1 MVREGSGFLLTRDN
15 LPTTFKKQ
23 KEGNMM
29 SQAPQNFKEESLS
42 LLKDISK
49 EIINGQVD
57 DLIVIY
63 GQSEITETKA
73 SFLTSDHLAALLK
86 LLTASESVS
95 GLLPLI
101 IKDDEFDTYKEV
113 INQKLESIS
122 HFINNERGKDKK

>member
-1 MVREGSGFLLTRDN
+1 M
-15 LPTTFKKQ
+15 
-23 KEGNMM
+23 
-29 SQAPQNFKEESLS
+29 
-42 LLKDISK
+42 
-49 EIINGQVD
+49 
-57 DLIVIY
+57 IVIY

-95 GLLPLI
+95 GLLSLI